1 MTNSSGIDDPPT
13 SVHGETL
20 AASLGSALEALDPAY
35 FGFVMS
41 TGIVSISFFEQG
53 VPIVARSLAVFNI
66 ACYALLLALFTV
78 RTAAF
83 PQVHAGRSPRNRDRH
98 WGTLTF
104 IVATNTVG
112 VQFLLFFD
120 TVAVAAAMWG

>member
-41 TGIVSISFFEQG
+41 TGIVSISFFELG

-83 PQVHAGRSPRNRDRH
+83 PKCTLADLRNRDRH
-98 WGTLTF
+98 
-104 IVATNTVG
+104 VG
-112 VQFLLFFD
+112 H
-120 TVAVAAAMWG
+120 G